1 MTETFADF
9 HFQPFLMEALKDLH
23 FVKPT
28 PVQEKVIPIV
38 LANKSVVGQSQTG
51 SGKTHAFLLPI
62 FEQLDAQ
69 NQNVQVVITT
79 PSRELA
85 YQIYN
90 AAKQLNRFAPQ
101 KFTIHNYVGGTDK
114 QHQIDQLQRKQPQL
128 VIGTPGRIL
137 DLINSQALDIHTA
150 HRDILRRRVLEAE
163 QMTPCA
169 LELAVAPGEIIDR
182 IALIRLHGRER
193 GMMQLH
199 LQVLHVDAVYIRRI
213 AADIAAGI
221 AHIDRQHGPLH
232 TLDPVAIG
240 IEIRHASPAQRIGLE
255 PVRPAQVRAV
265 HDVVQAVY
273 MVDAARHLAAAGHAA
288 VPIAEDIVLDD
299 DVRRGHTH
307 AAPVIITTLFM
318 PSACSSLTTCFASSR
333 RGSSMQS
340 TAASVPP
347 TARYRCEY

>member
-101 KFTIHNYVGGTDK
+101 SLRFTITLGVPT
-114 QHQIDQLQRKQPQL
+114 
-128 VIGTPGRIL
+128 
-137 DLINSQALDIHTA
+137 SS
-150 HRDILRRRVLEAE
+150 
-163 QMTPCA
+163 
-169 LELAVAPGEIIDR
+169 
-182 IALIRLHGRER
+182 IRLISCN
-193 GMMQLH
+193 
-199 LQVLHVDAVYIRRI
+199 AN
-213 AADIAAGI
+213 
-221 AHIDRQHGPLH
+221 
-232 TLDPVAIG
+232 
-240 IEIRHASPAQRIGLE
+240 
-255 PVRPAQVRAV
+255 
-265 HDVVQAVY
+265 
-273 MVDAARHLAAAGHAA
+273 
-288 VPIAEDIVLDD
+288 
-299 DVRRGHTH
+299 
-307 AAPVIITTLFM
+307 
-318 PSACSSLTTCFASSR
+318 SLSW
-333 RGSSMQS
+333 
-340 TAASVPP
+340 
-347 TARYRCEY
+347 